1 MSDTSLSS
9 PLAKKSVEI
18 LECDL
23 YSPFLKRPGLSA
35 EQTRLMRNVGR
46 LMTNLT
52 IYENLFTPTLTAQMT
67 LRDDVNLST
76 LFPLVGVETLSLKFR
91 VYSPLTNQWR
101 VYGERSPLLLQ
112 VFNQTNR
119 SPQTISSELFTLGLT
134 SPEFIASI
142 EKRLSRAF
150 TNKPVEM
157 IVEEV
162 LRDYLATRKQYGTTT
177 LAPDGSPFFEQ
188 TVSSATKPFKLV
200 VPYMNPLDVIKLAC
214 LQAQTT
220 EGRSNFL
227 FYETLDG
234 FYFRSLLQILAKGKA
249 KWASNPVYVRRL
261 VGGLSVVRD
270 DERVI
275 SAEQIEMV
283 SSFDTMFG
291 LSQGY
296 FSSTTIGVDVLAGQ
310 YRITPSSIADP
321 TFQNKL
327 RLNNRPLYAP
337 NFAAATNPTA
347 RMFLMPTTSISA
359 ANRTLR
365 AKDPSIVDNFL
376 EQTISAKNRELLELQ
391 LSTVRVKVAGA
402 PNINVGTVVYIDVP
416 FQLNNS
422 AHGTQQ
428 RDLRSGLYLIVAVK
442 HMLIN
447 RGSTFE
453 YETVFEAC
461 SDSVL

>member
-1 MSDTSLSS
+1 MSDKSLGS

-23 YSPFLKRPGLSA
+23 YSPTLKRSGLSA
-35 EQTRLMRNVGR
+35 EQTRLLRDVKR

-52 IYENLFTPTLTAQMT
+52 IYENLFSPTLTAQLT
-67 LRDDVNLST
+67 VRDDVNLST
-76 LFPLVGVETLSLKFR
+76 LFPLVGLETLSLKFR
-91 VYSPLTNQWR
+91 VYSPFTESWR
-101 VYGERSPLLLQ
+101 TYGEKSPILLQ

-119 SPQTISSELFTLGLT
+119 VPQTISSETFALGLA
-134 SPEFIASI
+134 SPEMLSSI
-142 EKRLSRAF
+142 EKRLSRAYV
-150 TNKPVEM
+150 NKPVEA
-157 IVEEV
+157 IVQEV
-162 LRDYLATRKQYGTTT
+162 LRDYLGTKKQYGTTT
-177 LAPDGSPFFEQ
+177 IAPDGSPFFEQ
-188 TVSSATKPFKLV
+188 TVSPTTKPFNLV
-200 VPYMNPLDVIKLAC
+200 VPYMSPLDAIKLAC

-220 EGRSNFL
+220 ENRSNFL

-234 FYFRSLLQILAKGKA
+234 FYFRSLLQMITKGKA
-249 KWASNPVYVRRL
+249 RWAANPIYVRRL
-261 VGGLSVVRD
+261 IGGLSASRD

-283 SSFDTMFG
+283 SSFDTLFA

-296 FSSTTIGVDVLAGQ
+296 FSSTTIGVDVLSGQ
-310 YRITPSSIADP
+310 YRITPSSIADES
-321 TFQNKL
+321 FRNKP

-337 NFAAATNPTA
+337 NFASVTNPTS

-359 ANRTLR
+359 ANPAIRRL
-365 AKDPSIVDNFL
+365 DPSIADNFL
-376 EQTISAKNRELLELQ
+376 EQTISTKNRELMEMQ
-391 LSTVRVKVAGA
+391 FSTIRVKAPGA

-428 RDLRSGLYLIVAVK
+428 RDLRSGLYMIVAVK

-447 RGSTFE
+447 RGNTVE